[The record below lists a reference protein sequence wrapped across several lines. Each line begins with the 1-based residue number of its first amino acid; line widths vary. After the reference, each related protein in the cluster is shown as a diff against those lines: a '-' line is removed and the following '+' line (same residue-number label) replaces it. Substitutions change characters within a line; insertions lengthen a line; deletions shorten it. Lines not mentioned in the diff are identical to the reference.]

1 MASAKRGF
9 LRGASVAAVASVFVV
24 IRSVQVIVQR
34 KDDGVPLAFSKVF
47 FIEDWFGHHVFL
59 TGPVAQVPF
68 PAALAAKREV
78 RVDRRV
84 RLRFADGAF
93 VLHCALF
100 PLCELCALCVLCV
113 ERLYKEVTEITR
125 AKETLSSEEE
135 YSSAQDA
142 EGRPGGDAMKLFSS
156 RNFRHR
162 RSYLASSF
170 GG

>member
-24 IRSVQVIVQR
+24 IRSVQVIVQI

-47 FIEDWFGHHVFL
+47 FIEDWFGNHVFL
-59 TGPVAQVPF
+59 AGPVAQVPF

-84 RLRFADGAF
+84 GFHFANGALVFHGAF
-93 VLHCALF
+93 FFSANS
-100 PLCELCALCVLCV
+100 ALCI
-113 ERLYKEVTEITR
+113 ERFYTKVTEI
-125 AKETLSSEEE
+125 AEADVTLSSKGE

-142 EGRPGGDAMKLFSS
+142 EGCPSGDPMKF
-156 RNFRHR
+156 
-162 RSYLASSF
+162 F
-170 GG
+170 GGRNWRHWHSA